1 MEMRLLS
8 KPKLLPSSMEIK
20 EVHFSKQVTQA
31 RQIFL
36 GISKKNSSDDF
47 RVISVGCERCLP
59 EYLIERAS
67 FPQYAEIHQNLGFTT
82 FDFVV
87 EGNGTLT
94 LNQKKYDLLPGSL
107 YFYSKNIPHRIVT
120 HQDKLMLKYFL
131 VCAHHPSK
139 KPFGELSS
147 SAAGFTQIQAMDEII
162 DLFEL
167 LSYRPSLYQ
176 IKIFDHHQELFCS
189 KSS

>member
-1 MEMRLLS
+1 
-8 KPKLLPSSMEIK
+8 MEIK

-147 SAAGFTQIQAMDEII
+147 SVAGFTQIQAMDEII

-167 LSYRPSLYQ
+167 ILSNANIEPHKSSAICDSLAKPLI
-176 IKIFDHHQELFCS
+176 IKIIENAGKANHS
-189 KSS
+189 